1 MTPFLTRRGA
11 LVSGLAFGASAVA
24 TGCDGR
30 GGGADA
36 STLTLWGPPAGPT
49 IVLAYA
55 ADLSLMDT
63 LAEKVAVKAWRSP
76 DELRAGL
83 TSGTIQLSVMP
94 LNTAASLYNRGQDV
108 RLLNVMTDGLL
119 YVVSPDARI
128 TGPRHLKGRSLAVP
142 YRRDAPDV
150 VLRSLLA
157 FHGLVPGADVTIRNT
172 GSPIEAVQLMLTG
185 AVDAAFVPEPAA
197 SAAILGGRLVGK
209 TVSRVIDVQHHWRA
223 VVGDPAATLPQA
235 GLAVKGLFHRDNAER
250 LSRLNRVLADAAVAV
265 NANPKAAARAA
276 AGSLG
281 MPAAILEAAIPFSNL
296 RVVEAKAARPA
307 IDRFFSTIAAA
318 DPAIL
323 GGRAPDEGFYL

>member
-1 MTPFLTRRGA
+1 MSGPLSRRQALSVLALGA
-11 LVSGLAFGASAVA
+11 AGTA
-24 TGCDGR
+24 TGCAGPVPDDHGR
-30 GGGADA
+30 
-36 STLTLWGPPAGPT
+36 LTLWGPPAGPT
-49 IVLAYA
+49 IILAHA
-55 ADLSLMDT
+55 VHLGLADFMARD
-63 LAEKVAVKAWRSP
+63 VAVRAWRSP

-119 YVVSPDARI
+119 YVVSPDADI

-157 FHGLVPGADVTIRNT
+157 FHGLVVGEDMTIRNT

-197 SAAILGGRLVGK
+197 SAAIRSGGLVGK
-209 TVSRVIDVQHHWRA
+209 TIRRVIDVQEQWRA
-223 VVGDPAATLPQA
+223 VLGDPGATLPQA
-235 GLAVKGLFHRDNAER
+235 GLAVRGLFQRDNAER
-250 LSRLNRVLADAAVAV
+250 LSRLNRVLAEAAVAV
-265 NANPKAAARAA
+265 NADPEAAARAA

-281 MPAAILEAAIPFSNL
+281 MPASILEAAIPFSNL
-296 RVVEAKAARPA
+296 RVVEAMTARPA
-307 IDRFFSTIAAA
+307 IERYFSTIAAA